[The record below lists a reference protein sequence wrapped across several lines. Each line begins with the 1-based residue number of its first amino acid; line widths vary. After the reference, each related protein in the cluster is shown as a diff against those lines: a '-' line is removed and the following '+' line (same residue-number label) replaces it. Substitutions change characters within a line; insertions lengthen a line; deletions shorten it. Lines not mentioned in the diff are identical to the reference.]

1 VPEPIPASPRLIAGF
16 SSSASAGPI
25 GFTSGRDALEFGAL
39 DFGLFGLSG
48 VFAMPAIWGED
59 GVE

>member
-1 VPEPIPASPRLIAGF
+1 LIAGF